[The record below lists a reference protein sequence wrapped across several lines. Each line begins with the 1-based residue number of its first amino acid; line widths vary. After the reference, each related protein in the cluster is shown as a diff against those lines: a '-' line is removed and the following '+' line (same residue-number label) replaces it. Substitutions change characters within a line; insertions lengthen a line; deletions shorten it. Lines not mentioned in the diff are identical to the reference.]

1 MNKAV
6 IYARVSSVGDRQS
19 TDRQIEDLTRYAEG
33 KGLEVIRIFQEHVSG
48 AKSNREREVL
58 AECLEFCRAERPG
71 TLMVTELSRLGRSTV
86 EVLKAVEDLTA
97 AGVNVFIL
105 DLNLSTLDEEGRENP
120 VAKMVLTVLA
130 LGAEM
135 ERKLILG
142 RLNSGRELAKR
153 KGVRMGRPKGS
164 SLSDDALAAKYP
176 EVVKHIRK
184 GKNSI
189 REIAKLTGVS
199 VSTIQRVKSAMY
211 NKALAP
217 GQKDL
222 ERGNVCRQKD
232 GESVEEFLKRMW
244 EED

>member
-19 TDRQIEDLTRYAEG
+19 TDRQI
-33 KGLEVIRIFQEHVSG
+33 
-48 AKSNREREVL
+48 
-58 AECLEFCRAERPG
+58 
-71 TLMVTELSRLGRSTV
+71 
-86 EVLKAVEDLTA
+86 EDLTA

-164 SLSDDALAAKYP
+164 SLSDEALAAKYP
-176 EVVKHIRK
+176 EVLRHLRK

-199 VSTIQRVKSAMY
+199 VSTIQRVKKS
-211 NKALAP
+211 LT
-217 GQKDL
+217 
-222 ERGNVCRQKD
+222 
-232 GESVEEFLKRMW
+232 
-244 EED
+244 

>member
-1 MNKAV
+1 MSNKTV
-6 IYARVSSVGDRQS
+6 LYARVSSSGDRQS

-33 KGLEVIRIFQEHVSG
+33 KGLEVVRIFQEHVSG
-48 AKSNREREVL
+48 AKSNQERG
-58 AECLEFCRAERPG
+58 AFSECLEFCRAERPG

-97 AGVNVFIL
+97 AGVSIYIL
-105 DLNLSTLDEEGRENP
+105 DLNLSTLDERGEENP

-142 RLNSGRELAKR
+142 RLNSGRELAKKR
-153 KGVRMGRPKGS
+153 GVAMGRPKGTT
-164 SLSDDALAAKYP
+164 DDLLQKYP
-176 EVVKHIRK
+176 EVVKHLRK

-199 VSTIQRVKSAMY
+199 VSTAQRVKAS
-211 NKALAP
+211 L
-217 GQKDL
+217 
-222 ERGNVCRQKD
+222 
-232 GESVEEFLKRMW
+232 S
-244 EED
+244 

>member
-1 MNKAV
+1 MKAV
-6 IYARVSSVGDRQS
+6 IYARVSSIGDRQS
-19 TDRQIEDLTRYAEG
+19 TDRQVEDLTKYAEG
-33 KGLEVIRIFQEHVSG
+33 KGLEVIRIFKEHVSG
-48 AKSNREREVL
+48 AKSNQERGVL
-58 AECLEFCRAERPG
+58 SECLEFCRTERPD

-105 DLNLSTLDEEGRENP
+105 DLNLSTLDEEGKENP

-142 RLNSGRELAKR
+142 RLNSGRELAKKR
-153 KGVRMGRPKGS
+153 GIRMGRPKGS
-164 SLSDDALAAKYP
+164 SLSDEALAAKYP
-176 EVVKHIRK
+176 DVVKHLRK

-199 VSTIQRVKSAMY
+199 VSTIQRVKST
-211 NKALAP
+211 L
-217 GQKDL
+217 
-222 ERGNVCRQKD
+222 
-232 GESVEEFLKRMW
+232 
-244 EED
+244 

>member
-1 MNKAV
+1 MKAV
-6 IYARVSSVGDRQS
+6 IYARVSSMGDRQS

-33 KGLEVIRIFQEHVSG
+33 KGLEVIRIFQEHISG
-48 AKSNREREVL
+48 AKSNHEREVL
-58 AECLEFCRAERPG
+58 AECLEFCKAEHPD

-97 AGVNVFIL
+97 AGVNAFIL

-142 RLNSGRELAKR
+142 RLNSGRELAKKR
-153 KGVRMGRPKGS
+153 GVAMGRPKGAT
-164 SLSDDALAAKYP
+164 DDLLQKYP
-176 EVVKHIRK
+176 EVVKHLRK

-199 VSTIQRVKSAMY
+199 VSTVQRVKANLS
-211 NKALAP
+211 
-217 GQKDL
+217 
-222 ERGNVCRQKD
+222 
-232 GESVEEFLKRMW
+232 
-244 EED
+244 

>member
-1 MNKAV
+1 MSKAV

-19 TDRQIEDLTRYAEG
+19 TERQVEDLTRYAEG
-33 KGLEVIRIFQEHVSG
+33 KGLDVVRIFQEHISG
-48 AKSNREREVL
+48 AKTNQERGVL
-58 AECLEFCRAERPG
+58 SECLEFCKAEHPD

-142 RLNSGRELAKR
+142 RLNSGRERAKKR
-153 KGVRMGRPKGS
+153 GVAMGRPKGAT
-164 SLSDDALAAKYP
+164 DDLLQKYP
-176 EVVKHIRK
+176 EVVKHLRK

-199 VSTIQRVKSAMY
+199 VSTVQRIKKLLT
-211 NKALAP
+211 NKI
-217 GQKDL
+217 
-222 ERGNVCRQKD
+222 
-232 GESVEEFLKRMW
+232 
-244 EED
+244 

>member
-1 MNKAV
+1 MSKAV

-19 TDRQIEDLTRYAEG
+19 TDRQIEDLTRYADA
-33 KGLEVIRIFQEHVSG
+33 KGIEVVRTFQEHISG
-48 AKSNREREVL
+48 ARTNREREVL

-71 TLMVTELSRLGRSTV
+71 ALMVTELSRLGRSTV

-97 AGVNVFIL
+97 VGVNVYIL
-105 DLNLSTLDEEGRENP
+105 DIDLSTLDGEGKENP

-142 RLNSGRELAKR
+142 RLNSGRELAKKR
-153 KGVRMGRPKGS
+153 GVTMGRPKGAT
-164 SLSDDALAAKYP
+164 DDLLQKYP
-176 EVVKHIRK
+176 EVVKHLRK

-199 VSTIQRVKSAMY
+199 VSTIQRVKAS
-211 NKALAP
+211 L
-217 GQKDL
+217 
-222 ERGNVCRQKD
+222 
-232 GESVEEFLKRMW
+232 S
-244 EED
+244 

>member
-1 MNKAV
+1 MSHKAV
-6 IYARVSSVGDRQS
+6 IYARVSSIGERQS

-33 KGLEVIRIFQEHVSG
+33 KGLEVTRIFQEHVS
-48 AKSNREREVL
+48 
-58 AECLEFCRAERPG
+58 G

-97 AGVNVFIL
+97 AGVNVYVL
-105 DLNLSTLDEEGRENP
+105 DIDLSTLDGEGKENP

-142 RLNSGRELAKR
+142 RLNSGRELAKKR
-153 KGVRMGRPKGS
+153 GVTMGRPKGAT
-164 SLSDDALAAKYP
+164 DDLLTKYP

-199 VSTIQRVKSAMY
+199 VSTIQRVKAAMY
-211 NKALAP
+211 EKTLAP
-217 GQKDL
+217 ALKDI
-222 ERGNVCRQKD
+222 EQGNICRQRD
-232 GESVEEFLKRMW
+232 GESVKELLERIVG
-244 EED
+244 EP

>member
-19 TDRQIEDLTRYAEG
+19 TDRQIADLTRCADN
-33 KGLEVIRIFQEHVSG
+33 KGLEVVRVFQEHVSG
-48 AKSNREREVL
+48 AKANTERGVL
-58 AECLEFCRAERPG
+58 SECLEFCKTEHPG

-97 AGVNVFIL
+97 AKVNVFIL
-105 DLNLSTLDEEGRENP
+105 DLNLSTLDEEGKENP

-142 RLNSGRELAKR
+142 RLNSGRALAKS

-164 SLSDDALAAKYP
+164 ALSNEDLRSKYP
-176 EVVKHIRK
+176 EVVKRLRK

-199 VSTIQRVKSAMY
+199 VSTVQRVKAS
-211 NKALAP
+211 L
-217 GQKDL
+217 
-222 ERGNVCRQKD
+222 
-232 GESVEEFLKRMW
+232 
-244 EED
+244 

>member
-1 MNKAV
+1 MMNKAV
-6 IYARVSSVGDRQS
+6 IYARVSSMGDRQS

-33 KGLEVIRIFQEHVSG
+33 RGLDVIKIFQEHVSG
-48 AKSNREREVL
+48 AKSNQERGVL
-58 AECLEFCRAERPG
+58 SECLEFCRAERPD

-86 EVLKAVEDLTA
+86 EVLKAVEDLTV

-105 DLNLSTLDEEGRENP
+105 DLNLSTLDDEGKENP

-142 RLNSGRELAKR
+142 RLNSGRELAKKR
-153 KGVRMGRPKGS
+153 GVRMGRPKGS
-164 SLSDDALAAKYP
+164 SLSDEALAAKYP
-176 EVVKHIRK
+176 EVVRHLRK

-199 VSTIQRVKSAMY
+199 VSTVQRVKATM
-211 NKALAP
+211 N
-217 GQKDL
+217 
-222 ERGNVCRQKD
+222 EN
-232 GESVEEFLKRMW
+232 
-244 EED
+244 

>member
-1 MNKAV
+1 MKAV
-6 IYARVSSVGDRQS
+6 IYARVSSIGERQS
-19 TDRQIEDLTRYAEG
+19 TDRQIEDLTIYAEG
-33 KGLEVIRIFQEHVSG
+33 KGYEIVKVFKEHISG

-97 AGVNVFIL
+97 AGVNVYVL
-105 DLNLSTLDEEGRENP
+105 DIDLSTLDGEGKENP

-164 SLSDDALAAKYP
+164 SLSDEALAAKYP
-176 EVVKHIRK
+176 EVLRHLRK

-199 VSTIQRVKSAMY
+199 VSTIQRVKKS
-211 NKALAP
+211 LT
-217 GQKDL
+217 
-222 ERGNVCRQKD
+222 
-232 GESVEEFLKRMW
+232 
-244 EED
+244 

>member
-1 MNKAV
+1 MKAV
-6 IYARVSSVGDRQS
+6 IYARVSSIGERQS
-19 TDRQIEDLTRYAEG
+19 TDRQIEDLTIYAEG
-33 KGLEVIRIFQEHVSG
+33 KGLEVTRIFQEHVSG
-48 AKSNREREVL
+48 AKFNREREVL
-58 AECLEFCRAERPG
+58 AECLEICRAERPG

-97 AGVNVFIL
+97 AGVNVYVLGI
-105 DLNLSTLDEEGRENP
+105 DLSTLDGEEKENP

-130 LGAEM
+130 LCAEM

-164 SLSDDALAAKYP
+164 SLSDEALAAKYP
-176 EVVKHIRK
+176 EVLRHLRK

-199 VSTIQRVKSAMY
+199 VSTIQRVKKS
-211 NKALAP
+211 LT
-217 GQKDL
+217 
-222 ERGNVCRQKD
+222 
-232 GESVEEFLKRMW
+232 
-244 EED
+244 

>member
-1 MNKAV
+1 MNRTV
-6 IYARVSSVGDRQS
+6 IYARVSSAGDRQS
-19 TDRQIEDLTRYAEG
+19 TERQIEDLTRYAEE
-33 KGLEVIRIFQEHVSG
+33 KGLEVVRIFQEHVSG

-58 AECLEFCRAERPG
+58 AECLEFCRAEHPG

-86 EVLKAVEDLTA
+86 EVLKAVEDLTV

-105 DLNLSTLDEEGRENP
+105 DLNLSTLDDEGKENP

-142 RLNSGRELAKR
+142 RLNSGRELAKKR
-153 KGVRMGRPKGS
+153 GVAMGRPKGAT
-164 SLSDDALAAKYP
+164 DDLLKKYP
-176 EVVKHIRK
+176 EVVKYIRK

-199 VSTIQRVKSAMY
+199 ISTVQRVKGILS
-211 NKALAP
+211 
-217 GQKDL
+217 
-222 ERGNVCRQKD
+222 
-232 GESVEEFLKRMW
+232 
-244 EED
+244 

>member
-1 MNKAV
+1 MSSNRAV

-33 KGLEVIRIFQEHVSG
+33 KGLEVIRIFQEHISG
-48 AKSNREREVL
+48 AKSNLERGVFS
-58 AECLEFCRAERPG
+58 ECLEFCRTEHPD

-86 EVLKAVEDLTA
+86 EVLKAIEDLTT
-97 AGVNVFIL
+97 AGVNTYIL
-105 DLNLSTLDEEGRENP
+105 DLNLSTLDDEGKENP

-142 RLNSGRELAKR
+142 RLNSGRALAKK

-164 SLSDDALAAKYP
+164 SLSDEALTAKYP
-176 EVVKHIRK
+176 EVVKHLKK

-199 VSTIQRVKSAMY
+199 VSTIQRVKKS
-211 NKALAP
+211 LT
-217 GQKDL
+217 
-222 ERGNVCRQKD
+222 
-232 GESVEEFLKRMW
+232 
-244 EED
+244 

>member
-1 MNKAV
+1 MSCTAV
-6 IYARVSSVGDRQS
+6 IYARVSSMGDRQS

-33 KGLEVIRIFQEHVSG
+33 RGLDVIKIFQEHVSG
-48 AKSNREREVL
+48 AKSNQERGVL
-58 AECLEFCRAERPG
+58 SECLEFCRAERPD

-105 DLNLSTLDEEGRENP
+105 DLNLSTLDDEGKENP

-142 RLNSGRELAKR
+142 RLNSGRELAKKR
-153 KGVRMGRPKGS
+153 GVRMGRPKGS
-164 SLSDDALAAKYP
+164 SLSDEALAAKYP
-176 EVVKHIRK
+176 EVIKHLRK

-189 REIAKLTGVS
+189 REIAKLSGVS
-199 VSTIQRVKSAMY
+199 VSTVQRVKAAM
-211 NKALAP
+211 N
-217 GQKDL
+217 
-222 ERGNVCRQKD
+222 EN
-232 GESVEEFLKRMW
+232 
-244 EED
+244 

>member
-1 MNKAV
+1 MSSNRVV

-33 KGLEVIRIFQEHVSG
+33 KGLEVIRIFQEHISG
-48 AKSNREREVL
+48 AKSNQERGVFV
-58 AECLEFCRAERPG
+58 ECLEFCRTEHPG

-105 DLNLSTLDEEGRENP
+105 DLNLSTLDDEGKENP

-142 RLNSGRELAKR
+142 RLNSGRTLAKK

-164 SLSDDALAAKYP
+164 ALSDDDLIAKYP
-176 EVVKHIRK
+176 EVVKHLKK

-199 VSTIQRVKSAMY
+199 ASTIQRIKS
-211 NKALAP
+211 
-217 GQKDL
+217 
-222 ERGNVCRQKD
+222 RQK
-232 GESVEEFLKRMW
+232 
-244 EED
+244 

>member
-1 MNKAV
+1 MERKKAV
-6 IYARVSSVGDRQS
+6 IYARVSSLGDRQS

-33 KGLEVIRIFQEHVSG
+33 KGLEVVRIFQEHVSG
-48 AKSNREREVL
+48 AKSNQERGVL
-58 AECLEFCRAERPG
+58 SECLDFCRVERPG

-142 RLNSGRELAKR
+142 RLNSGRELAKKR
-153 KGVRMGRPKGS
+153 GVAMGRPKGAT
-164 SLSDDALAAKYP
+164 DDLLTKYP
-176 EVVKHIRK
+176 EVVKHLRK

-199 VSTIQRVKSAMY
+199 ISTVQRVKAS
-211 NKALAP
+211 
-217 GQKDL
+217 
-222 ERGNVCRQKD
+222 
-232 GESVEEFLKRMW
+232 LKF
-244 EED
+244 

>member
-6 IYARVSSVGDRQS
+6 IYARISSIRDRQS

-58 AECLEFCRAERPG
+58 AECLEFCRTERPG

-105 DLNLSTLDEEGRENP
+105 DLNLSTLDDEVKENP

-142 RLNSGRELAKR
+142 RLNSGRTLAKK

-164 SLSDDALAAKYP
+164 SLSDEALTAKYP
-176 EVVKHIRK
+176 EVVKHLRK

-199 VSTIQRVKSAMY
+199 VSTIQRVKAVLFLSG
-211 NKALAP
+211 NK
-217 GQKDL
+217 
-222 ERGNVCRQKD
+222 
-232 GESVEEFLKRMW
+232 
-244 EED
+244 